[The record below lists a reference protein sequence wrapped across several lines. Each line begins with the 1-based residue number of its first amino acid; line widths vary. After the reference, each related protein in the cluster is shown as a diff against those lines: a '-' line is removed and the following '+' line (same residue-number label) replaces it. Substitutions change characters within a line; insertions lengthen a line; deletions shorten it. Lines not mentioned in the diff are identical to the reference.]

1 MKEKIYEN
9 GIEYTL
15 VSDYYL
21 PNFELPANK
30 YNIGKYGMMHEAYIK
45 EYHKG
50 FYSCLI
56 LKGKLY
62 DYLEEVDLRARNMVE
77 DMIQKFAKAQGVT
90 EELKA
95 KASMKWVGLMNN
107 IKAQAE
113 EIVCAE
119 IIYNK

>member
-9 GIEYTL
+9 GIEYILTG
-15 VSDYYL
+15 DYYL
-21 PNFELPANK
+21 PNFELPTKK
-30 YNIGKYGMMHEAYIK
+30 YHIGKYGMMHEEYIK
-45 EYHKG
+45 EYYKS

-56 LKGKLY
+56 LNGELC
-62 DYLEEVDLRARNMVE
+62 DYLEKVDLRARNMVE

-95 KASMKWVGLMNN
+95 KSPMKWVGLMNN

-119 IIYNK
+119 IIYNR

>member
-9 GIEYTL
+9 GIEYIL
-15 VSDYYL
+15 VGDYYL
-21 PNFELPANK
+21 PNFELPTK
-30 YNIGKYGMMHEAYIK
+30 KHHIGKYGMMHEDYIK
-45 EYHKG
+45 EHRKS

-56 LKGKLY
+56 LNGELC
-62 DYLEEVDLRARNMVE
+62 DYLEDVDSRARNMVE
-77 DMIQKFAKAQGVT
+77 DMIPKLAKAQGVT

-95 KASMKWVGLMNN
+95 KVPMKWVGLMNN

-119 IIYNK
+119 IIYNR

>member
-9 GIEYTL
+9 GIEYILTG
-15 VSDYYL
+15 DYYL
-21 PNFELPANK
+21 PNFKMPTKK
-30 YNIGKYGMMHEAYIK
+30 YHIGKYGTMHEEYIK
-45 EYHKG
+45 EYHKS

-56 LKGKLY
+56 LKGKLC
-62 DYLEEVDLRARNMVE
+62 DYLEDVDSRARNMIE
-77 DMIQKFAKAQGVT
+77 ELIQKFVKAQGVT

-95 KASMKWVGLMNN
+95 KFPMKWAGLMNN

-119 IIYNK
+119 IIYNR